1 MGVRGPWGRHR
12 PVLRMPHVL
21 ARPRKETTRE
31 RLSTMIY
38 LIIQLCA
45 VAFCL
50 LCSRSLR
57 RHAVWYYVGAFAVT
71 ALFFYGEFF
80 GLPEPIWRPLFYAID
95 QCMLGTALFVVV
107 MVIGALPRTSWFAQ
121 RLRPVR
127 GELSIF
133 AWILCL
139 GHLVY
144 LTIIPRM
151 VHIALTLQFA
161 MPLTVI
167 GLVVSL
173 ILLVLLIVLGV
184 TSFKFV
190 KRRMSAKTWKAV
202 QRWSY
207 LFYALVYAHLML
219 MLAPTIATGAP
230 RAILTGAVYS
240 VIFVG
245 YAVLRVRRARLDASP
260 AAEKL
265 PCDDAE
271 LAGVVA

>member
-1 MGVRGPWGRHR
+1 M
-12 PVLRMPHVL
+12 
-21 ARPRKETTRE
+21 T
-31 RLSTMIY
+31 Y

-57 RHAVWYYVGAFAVT
+57 RHAVWYYAGAFAVT

-80 GLPEPIWRPLFYAID
+80 GLPEPVWRPLFYTID

-107 MVIGALPRTSWFAQ
+107 MVIGALPRGSWFAQ

-144 LTIIPRM
+144 LTVIPRM
-151 VHIALTLQFA
+151 VHIALTLKFA

-190 KRRMSAKTWKAV
+190 KRHMSAKAWKSV

-207 LFYALVYAHLML
+207 LFYALVYVHLML

-230 RAILTGAVYS
+230 RAVITGTVYS

-245 YAVLRVRRARLDASP
+245 YAILRVRRARLDASS

-265 PCDDAE
+265 PCEEAE
-271 LAGVVA
+271 LTGAMA

>member
-1 MGVRGPWGRHR
+1 M
-12 PVLRMPHVL
+12 
-21 ARPRKETTRE
+21 T
-31 RLSTMIY
+31 Y
-38 LIIQLCA
+38 LIVQVCA

-57 RHAVWYYVGAFAVT
+57 RHAVWFYAGACAVI

-80 GLPEPIWRPLFYAID
+80 ELPEPIWRPLFYAID

-107 MVIGALPRTSWFAQ
+107 MAIGVLPRSSWVSQ

-144 LTIIPRM
+144 LSVIPRL
-151 VHIALTLQFA
+151 VHIALTLKFA
-161 MPLTVI
+161 MPLTVA

-173 ILLVLLIVLGV
+173 ILLVLLVVLGV
-184 TSFKFV
+184 TSFKCV
-190 KRRMSAKTWKAV
+190 KRHMSARVWKAV

-207 LFYALVYAHLML
+207 LFYALVYVHLML
-219 MLAPTIATGAP
+219 MLAPTLASGALRAVFTG
-230 RAILTGAVYS
+230 IVYS

-245 YAVLRVRRARLDASP
+245 YGVLRVRRALLDAAP
-260 AAEKL
+260 APQKSCCEE
-265 PCDDAE
+265 PD
-271 LAGVVA
+271 LAAAL

>member
-1 MGVRGPWGRHR
+1 
-12 PVLRMPHVL
+12 
-21 ARPRKETTRE
+21 
-31 RLSTMIY
+31 MIY
-38 LIIQLCA
+38 LLIQICA

-57 RHAVWYYVGAFAVT
+57 RHAVWYYVGAFAVL
-71 ALFFYGEFF
+71 AVFFYGEFF
-80 GLPEPIWRPLFYAID
+80 GLPEVVWRPLFYAID

-107 MVIGALPRTSWFAQ
+107 MVIGALPRDSWFSQ

-144 LTIIPRM
+144 LTVIPRL
-151 VHIALTLQFA
+151 VKIALTLKFA
-161 MPLTVI
+161 MPLTVA

-184 TSFKFV
+184 TSFKCV
-190 KRRMSAKTWKAV
+190 KRHMSAKTWKAV

-207 LFYALVYAHLML
+207 LFYALVYVHLML
-219 MLAPTIATGAP
+219 MLWPTISTGAP
-230 RAILTGAVYS
+230 KAVFTGIVYS
-240 VIFVG
+240 IIFIG
-245 YAVLRVRRARLDASP
+245 YAILRVRRARLG
-260 AAEKL
+260 E
-265 PCDDAE
+265 
-271 LAGVVA
+271 